1 MKYQRWDGSKPLMT
15 KSEPAWQR
23 IGGDNMKVFIYTVI
37 TILLLSGAVGVGLTN
52 RALPVDPLQT
62 PNTQGELEIITSNGK
77 VAGACPLR
85 HTDVNAEISGFVARV
100 DVTQEFYNPTQE
112 KIEAVYTFPLPEDS
126 AVDQMEMTVGSR
138 TIIGEIHRREEA
150 KEIYDA
156 AREAGHVASLL
167 DQERPNIF
175 NQSVA
180 NIMPGEKVIIKIS
193 YTQML
198 KYEAGT
204 YEFVFPMVV
213 GPRFI
218 PGQQSISKSGT
229 GTVDDTDSVP
239 DASKITPP
247 VTPKGTRAGHDIS
260 VTVNINAGIPIY
272 SAKCKSHE
280 VDYEYPDNT
289 SAIITLKDKAT
300 IPNKDFVLN
309 YEVAGEMVQSG
320 VITSAPNGNGGFF
333 TLIMQPPKSPK
344 PQYVTPKEMIF
355 VIDTSGSQ
363 MGEPLEKSK
372 ETMLHCIKNVNPG
385 DTFNMISFSN
395 DVNQLFKTSQPYTK
409 NNEESALKFL
419 KDSEAGGGTY
429 MLPAIKAALT
439 PKADPNRLRIVVFF
453 TDGYIGNDF
462 EIIDCIQ
469 KNLGQSRIFSFGIG
483 GSVNRF
489 LIEKMA
495 EEGRGASD
503 VVLLGSDGKQVA
515 EKFYNRIRNPILTDI
530 SVDWNG
536 LPVIADE
543 VYPKRTPD
551 LFSSQPLVLKGRY
564 TAPASGEII
573 VHAKVNGETWI
584 RKVQVDF
591 PERYAENDALIPIW
605 ARAKVDDLMSKD
617 WMGLQN
623 GTQDLSIKDQII
635 DVALDYNLMT
645 QYTSFVAVEKMVVT
659 TGGKPKTIAVP
670 VEMPQGVSYEG
681 VFGDGSVGTYV
692 RKGSAHMFALAAK
705 PSQSTA
711 YYQPSAPT
719 AVEVKVDFDDGTASG
734 SPANEQAKDM
744 NLDKVLQ
751 ELITKYEKS
760 GKSGKYSIPG
770 KLEVVDG
777 FVEVMIIAKDAPK
790 DALTQ
795 LEKLGLKDSAW
806 LQKDKILMGWIPV
819 DKLKEIADLAFV
831 AHISPPIYSEK

>member
-1 MKYQRWDGSKPLMT
+1 
-15 KSEPAWQR
+15 
-23 IGGDNMKVFIYTVI
+23 MKVFIYTVI